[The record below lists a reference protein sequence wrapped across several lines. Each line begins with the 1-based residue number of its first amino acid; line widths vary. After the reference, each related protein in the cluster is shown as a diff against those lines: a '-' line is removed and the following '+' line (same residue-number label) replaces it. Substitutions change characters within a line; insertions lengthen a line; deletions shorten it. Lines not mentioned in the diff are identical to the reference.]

1 MIHFDNVFSSDLC
14 PVSYPEQRQE
24 VVFTAE
30 MKDRLYESM
39 GI

>member
-1 MIHFDNVFSSDLC
+1 MIHFDNMFSSDLC
-14 PVSYPEQRQE
+14 PISYPGQRQE

-30 MKDRLYESM
+30 MREILYESM

>member
-24 VVFTAE
+24 MVFTAV
-30 MKDRLYESM
+30 MKEILYESM

>member
-14 PVSYPEQRQE
+14 PVSYTEQRQE
-24 VVFTAE
+24 KVFTAE
-30 MKDRLYESM
+30 MKEILYESM

>member
-14 PVSYPEQRQE
+14 PISYPEQRQE

-30 MKDRLYESM
+30 MKETLYESM

>member
-14 PVSYPEQRQE
+14 PVSYLEQRQE
-24 VVFTAE
+24 VVFTTK
-30 MKDRLYESM
+30 MKEILYESM

>member
-14 PVSYPEQRQE
+14 SVSYPEQRQE

-30 MKDRLYESM
+30 MREILYESM

>member
-14 PVSYPEQRQE
+14 PISYPGQRQE
-24 VVFTAE
+24 VIFTAE
-30 MKDRLYESM
+30 MREILYEGM

>member
-14 PVSYPEQRQE
+14 PVSYPKQRQE
-24 VVFTAE
+24 MVFTAE
-30 MKDRLYESM
+30 RREILYESM

>member
-14 PVSYPEQRQE
+14 PVSYPGQRQE

-30 MKDRLYESM
+30 MKEILYESM

>member
-14 PVSYPEQRQE
+14 PVSCPEQRQE

-30 MKDRLYESM
+30 MKEILYESM